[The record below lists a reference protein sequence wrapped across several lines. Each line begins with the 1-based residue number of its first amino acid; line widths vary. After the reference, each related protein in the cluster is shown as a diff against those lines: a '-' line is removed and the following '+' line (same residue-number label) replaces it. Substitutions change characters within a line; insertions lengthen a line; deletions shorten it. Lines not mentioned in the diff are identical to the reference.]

1 MLKTCTASLTVLLLG
16 VSSVPAAT
24 VSGQYATYAVGA
36 QTCSTVL
43 EAYQADQKAVMLE
56 VSSWLSGY
64 ISGLNRL
71 GEGIYD
77 ITPVMN
83 HAPLALLTLRICE
96 NNRDQLYETVVNSAL
111 DVFAPLRVTEESP
124 PVQTV
129 RDDRIATLRESA
141 IETLQAAL
149 ASAGF
154 LDNKSVD
161 GVFGVKTSN
170 AIISWQRANNVNET
184 GLFDPLTIF
193 VLLQSQQ

>member
-1 MLKTCTASLTVLLLG
+1 MLKTCTATLTVLLLG
-16 VSSVPAAT
+16 VSSASAAT

-43 EAYQADQKAVMLE
+43 EAYQADQEAVMLD

-64 ISGLNRL
+64 ISAHNRL
-71 GEGIYD
+71 VEGVYD
-77 ITPVMN
+77 VTPVLN

-111 DVFAPLRVTEESP
+111 DVFAPLRVTEESRS
-124 PVQTV
+124 VQTV
-129 RDDRIATLRESA
+129 RGNRSATLREPA
-141 IETLQAAL
+141 IEVLQAAL

-154 LDNKSVD
+154 LDNKLVD
-161 GVFGVKTSN
+161 GVFGEKTSN
-170 AIISWQRANNVNET
+170 GIISWQKANNVSET

-193 VLLQSQQ
+193 VLLQSKQ